1 MVSFA
6 PETIKI
12 YFGWNSSNIEEMRML
27 LDLKLLTGDE
37 IFFFDSGGT
46 DTKITPPTLTYF
58 VYTGKIHILEK
69 DTIYHQYN
77 SLDSNKEVIDLFI
90 KNNYHGS
97 TV

>member
-46 DTKITPPTLTYF
+46 DTKITPPKLTYY
-58 VYTGKIHILEK
+58 VDNGDIHILEK
-69 DTIYHQYN
+69 DTIYHHYN
-77 SLDSNKEVIDLFI
+77 QLGFNNEVIDLFI